1 MPKIRMIVL
10 DGDLTVEEIANLTN
24 AFRAP
29 DANFTSV
36 PLPSGV
42 TAQAATL
49 SKGEAQPR
57 PRPMPVPAEAT
68 VTAAP
73 ISAVTTST
81 LPAQF
86 TSPVVD
92 LAAPAPQPVPTAAE
106 VIQQTLAVDSEPA
119 PVVAAPAAPTSGG
132 RLSEA
137 VLMELA
143 NAKKLRDVIE
153 RMRAEGITAVEEI
166 ITEARV
172 IRTAIPILSRIGA
185 EQIEDRVRRTFE
197 AL

>member
-29 DANFTSV
+29 DASFTSV
-36 PLPSGV
+36 PLPNGV
-42 TAQAATL
+42 VAQAATL
-49 SKGEAQPR
+49 SRGEDKPR
-57 PRPMPVPAEAT
+57 PRPVQVPAEAT
-68 VTAAP
+68 LTPVPAP
-73 ISAVTTST
+73 AVTTST
-81 LPAQF
+81 AK
-86 TSPVVD
+86 
-92 LAAPAPQPVPTAAE
+92 APEPVPTAAE
-106 VIQQTLAVDSEPA
+106 VIQQTIAVDVEPMPA
-119 PVVAAPAAPTSGG
+119 PAPAAPVAGG

-143 NAKKLRDVIE
+143 TAKKLRDVIE
-153 RMRAEGITAVEEI
+153 RMRSEGIVAVEDI
-166 ITEARV
+166 VAEARTV
-172 IRTAIPILSRIGA
+172 RTAIPILSRIGA

>member
-29 DANFTSV
+29 DVNFTSV
-36 PLPSGV
+36 ALPNGV

-49 SKGEAQPR
+49 SKGEDKPR

-68 VTAAP
+68 VAP
-73 ISAVTTST
+73 APAPAVITST
-81 LPAQF
+81 AP
-86 TSPVVD
+86 T
-92 LAAPAPQPVPTAAE
+92 PAPQPVPTAAE

-119 PVVAAPAAPTSGG
+119 PAPAPAAPVAGG
-132 RLSEA
+132 RLSEV

-143 NAKKLRDVIE
+143 AAKKLRDVVE
-153 RMRAEGITAVEEI
+153 RMRVEGITAVDDI
-166 ITEARV
+166 VAEART

-185 EQIEDRVRRTFE
+185 EQIEDRVRRTYE

>member
-29 DANFTSV
+29 DASFTSV

-68 VTAAP
+68 ITAAP
-73 ISAVTTST
+73 IAAVMTSA

-86 TSPVVD
+86 TSPVAD
-92 LAAPAPQPVPTAAE
+92 LAAPAPAPVPSAAE

-119 PVVAAPAAPTSGG
+119 PVIAAPSAPTSGG

-137 VLMELA
+137 VLMELSS
-143 NAKKLRDVIE
+143 AKKLRDVIE
-153 RMRAEGITAVEEI
+153 RMRSEGITEI
-166 ITEARV
+166 GEIVTEACA